1 MSESAKEISKK
12 SKSSFYY
19 AFNLLPE
26 DKRDAMN
33 TVYAFCRK
41 TDDIVDE
48 NSDSTDLKYEKLRK
62 WRIEF
67 EKSFSGHSEF
77 ALLNKLGTTISNFNI
92 PLDPF
97 FELIKGM
104 EMDLQKDRYKSFDD
118 LQLYC
123 YRVAST
129 VGLMCI
135 EIFGYKHPST
145 KQFAVDL
152 GIALQMTN
160 ILRDI
165 GKDAKNGR
173 IYLPQEDLIK
183 FNYSEQ
189 EIMSLVY
196 NDNFRDL
203 MIYESSRAK
212 QYFNSATANLDLDD
226 KKTMFAARAMQHI
239 YYKMLE
245 NIIAADYDVFNNEI
259 KVSKFEKVGIALGV
273 WAKYN
278 LVINERCLIIGGD
291 FQV

>member
-1 MSESAKEISKK
+1 MVDSVKEISKK

-26 DKRDAMN
+26 EKREAMN

-48 NSDSTDLKYEKLRK
+48 NLDPTDIKYEKLRK
-62 WRIEF
+62 WRIEL
-67 EKSFSGHSEF
+67 EKSFSGHSEYV
-77 ALLNKLGTTISNFNI
+77 LLNKLGTTISKFNI

-129 VGLMCI
+129 VGLICI
-135 EIFGYKHPST
+135 EIFGYKHSST
-145 KQFAVDL
+145 KQFAIDL
-152 GIALQMTN
+152 GIALQLTN

-165 GKDAKNGR
+165 SKDAKNGR

-183 FNYSEQ
+183 FNYSE
-189 EIMSLVY
+189 SDLFSFNY
-196 NDNFRDL
+196 NNNFREL

-212 QYFNSATANLDLDD
+212 SYFNLATSHLNLED

-239 YYKMLE
+239 YYKILE
-245 NIIAADYDVFNNEI
+245 KIIDKDYDVYNNEI
-259 KVSKFEKVGIALGV
+259 KVNKIEKVGIALGV

-278 LVINERCLIIGGD
+278 LVY
-291 FQV
+291 

>member
-1 MSESAKEISKK
+1 MPESAKEISKK
-12 SKSSFYY
+12 SRSSFYY

-48 NSDSTDLKYEKLRK
+48 NSDSTDLKYENLRK

-67 EKSFSGHSEF
+67 EKSFSGNSEF
-77 ALLNKLGTTISNFNI
+77 ALLNKLGKTISNFNI

-183 FNYSEQ
+183 FNYTEQ
-189 EIMSLVY
+189 EIMSLIY

-245 NIIAADYDVFNNEI
+245 NIIAADYDVFNNDI

-278 LVINERCLIIGGD
+278 LVY
-291 FQV
+291 

>member
-1 MSESAKEISKK
+1 MSETAKEISKK

-26 DKRDAMN
+26 EKRDAMN

-48 NSDSTDLKYEKLRK
+48 NKDSTDLKYEKLRK

-67 EKSFSGHSEF
+67 EKSFSGHSDF
-77 ALLNKLGTTISNFNI
+77 ALLNKLGTTISKFNI

-145 KQFAVDL
+145 KQFAIDL

-173 IYLPQEDLIK
+173 IYLPQEDLAR
-183 FNYSEQ
+183 FNYTEK
-189 EIMSLVY
+189 EIMSLAY
-196 NDNFRDL
+196 NDNFKDL
-203 MIYESSRAK
+203 MIYETARAK
-212 QYFNSATANLDLDD
+212 QYFNSATTHLNLDD

-245 NIIAADYDVFNNEI
+245 KIIASDYDVLHKEI
-259 KVSKFEKVGIALGV
+259 KVNKIEKVGIALGV

-278 LVINERCLIIGGD
+278 LVY
-291 FQV
+291 

>member
-1 MSESAKEISKK
+1 MSESAQEISKK

-67 EKSFSGHSEF
+67 EKSFSGNSEF
-77 ALLNKLGTTISNFNI
+77 ALLNKLGKTISNFNI

-104 EMDLQKDRYKSFDD
+104 EMDLQKDRYKSFED

-173 IYLPQEDLIK
+173 IYLPQEDLVK

-189 EIMSLVY
+189 EILSLVY
-196 NDNFRDL
+196 NDNFKDL
-203 MIYESSRAK
+203 MIYESGRAK
-212 QYFNSATANLDLDD
+212 QYFNSATAHLDLDD

-245 NIIAADYDVFNNEI
+245 NIIAADYDVYNKDI

-278 LVINERCLIIGGD
+278 LVY
-291 FQV
+291 

>member
-1 MSESAKEISKK
+1 MSELAKNIAKQ

-26 DKRDAMN
+26 PKRDAMN

-48 NSDSTDLKYEKLRK
+48 SNDSLDIKYEKLRK

-67 EKSFSGHSEF
+67 EKAFTGHSDF
-77 ALLNKLGTTISNFNI
+77 QLLNKLGRTISNFNI

-104 EMDLQKDRYKSFDD
+104 EMDIQKDRYKSFDD

-135 EIFGYKHPST
+135 EIFGYKNPST
-145 KQFAVDL
+145 KNFAVDL
-152 GIALQMTN
+152 GIALQLTN

-165 GKDAKNGR
+165 GKDAEQGR
-173 IYLPQEDLIK
+173 IYLPQDDLIK
-183 FNYSEQ
+183 FNYSEKD
-189 EIMSLVY
+189 LLNKVY
-196 NDNFRDL
+196 NDQFKEL
-203 MIYESSRAK
+203 MFYQSARAK
-212 QYFNSATANLDLDD
+212 RYFDLATSHLDLED

-245 NIIAADYDVFNNEI
+245 KIIDEEYDVYSKKI
-259 KVSKFEKVGIALGV
+259 KISTFEKVGIALGV

-278 LVINERCLIIGGD
+278 LVY
-291 FQV
+291 

>member
-26 DKRDAMN
+26 EKREAMN
-33 TVYAFCRK
+33 VVYAFCRK

-48 NSDSTDLKYEKLRK
+48 SNEDLNVKYDKLRK

-67 EKSFSGHSEF
+67 ERAFSGHSEF
-77 ALLNKLGTTISNFNI
+77 PLLNRLGKTISNFNI

-104 EMDLQKDRYKSFDD
+104 EMDIQKDRYKSFDD
-118 LQLYC
+118 LLLYC

-129 VGLMCI
+129 VGLMTI
-135 EIFGYKHPST
+135 EIFGYKNPST
-145 KQFAVDL
+145 KKFAVDL
-152 GIALQMTN
+152 GIALQLTN

-165 GKDAKNGR
+165 GKDAEKGR
-173 IYLPQEDLIK
+173 IYLPQEDLTK
-183 FNYSEQ
+183 FNYNESEL
-189 EIMSLVY
+189 MMKVY
-196 NDNFRDL
+196 NNQFKEL
-203 MIYESSRAK
+203 MIYESGRAIR
-212 QYFNSATANLDLDD
+212 YFESATSNLDLED

-239 YYKMLE
+239 YYKMLGK
-245 NIIAADYDVFNNEI
+245 IIAADYDVFNNNI
-259 KVSKFEKVGIALGV
+259 KVTKFEKVGIALGV

-278 LVINERCLIIGGD
+278 LVY
-291 FQV
+291 

>member
-12 SKSSFYY
+12 SNSSFYY

-26 DKRDAMN
+26 EKRDAMN

-48 NSDSTDLKYEKLRK
+48 NSDSADLKYEKLRK

-77 ALLNKLGTTISNFNI
+77 ALLNKLGKTISNFNI

-165 GKDAKNGR
+165 SKDAKNGR
-173 IYLPQEDLIK
+173 IYLPQEDLAK
-183 FNYSEQ
+183 FNYTEQ
-189 EIMSLVY
+189 EIMSLIY

-245 NIIAADYDVFNNEI
+245 NIIAADYDVFNKEI
-259 KVSKFEKVGIALGV
+259 KVSKFEKLGIALGV

-278 LVINERCLIIGGD
+278 LVY
-291 FQV
+291 